1 MSKDKDEIREQI
13 LAAAEKRIQ
22 QYGFNKTTM
31 NEIAKDCNMSAANIY
46 RFFDSKNEI
55 ATELALQSFFEAEKL
70 LKAITRNPELSPV
83 DKLKAFTL
91 EKLRMNYQ
99 MFNHQPN
106 CFEIVNYIIDE
117 RDDLIEQHKET
128 ARSYLA
134 EVLAEGN
141 RDGLFDID
149 DIFAMADTLLKAVTL
164 FYCPVLINMY
174 TLEEMEHSAVE
185 VVELLVKGLEKR

>member
-1 MSKDKDEIREQI
+1 MSKDKHETREQI

-46 RFFDSKNEI
+46 RFFNNKNEI
-55 ATELALQSFFEAEKL
+55 ATEFALQSFSEAEKL
-70 LKAITRNPELSPV
+70 LKAVARNPELAPI

-134 EVLAEGN
+134 EILAEGN
-141 RDGLFDID
+141 QTGLFDID
-149 DIFAMADTLLKAVTL
+149 DIFTMADTFLKAVTL

-174 TLEEMEHSAVE
+174 TLEEMEDSAVH

>member
-1 MSKDKDEIREQI
+1 M
-13 LAAAEKRIQ
+13 AAAEKRIM

-46 RFFDSKNEI
+46 RFFNSKNDI
-55 ATELALQSFFEAEKL
+55 ATEFALQSFTEAEKL
-70 LKAITRNPELSPV
+70 LKTIIRNPKLDTV

-99 MFNHQPN
+99 MFYQQPN
-106 CFEIVNYIIDE
+106 CFEIVNYILDK

-128 ARSYLA
+128 VRSYLA

-141 RDGLFDID
+141 RADLFDID
-149 DIFAMADTLLKAVTL
+149 DIFAMADTFLKAVTL

-174 TLEEMEHSAVE
+174 TLEEMERSAVE